1 MTSAPVI
8 SEVPIASDSAG
19 APLSSV
25 PLPLS
30 AAPGSRLAA
39 PAEGRGVP
47 INHINFP
54 HSPSPV
60 PSFNSIMQ
68 WLPLAPTLDMSVA
81 APYPP
86 LQPDWEGNTVP
97 KYHKLSFPI
106 YEGKEDLLGW
116 LNKCEQFFYG
126 QQMREADKVWMAS
139 YHLTSVA
146 QQWFLVLENDIG
158 RLSWPDFHLYC
169 Q

>member
-1 MTSAPVI
+1 M
-8 SEVPIASDSAG
+8 
-19 APLSSV
+19 
-25 PLPLS
+25 
-30 AAPGSRLAA
+30 
-39 PAEGRGVP
+39 
-47 INHINFP
+47 
-54 HSPSPV
+54 
-60 PSFNSIMQ
+60 
-68 WLPLAPTLDMSVA
+68 
-81 APYPP
+81 
-86 LQPDWEGNTVP
+86 P

-139 YHLTSVA
+139 YHLTGVA

>member
-1 MTSAPVI
+1 
-8 SEVPIASDSAG
+8 
-19 APLSSV
+19 
-25 PLPLS
+25 
-30 AAPGSRLAA
+30 
-39 PAEGRGVP
+39 
-47 INHINFP
+47 
-54 HSPSPV
+54 
-60 PSFNSIMQ
+60 MQ
-68 WLPLAPTLDMSVA
+68 WLPLVPTLDMSVA

-139 YHLTSVA
+139 YHLTGVA
-146 QQWFLVLENDIG
+146 QQ
-158 RLSWPDFHLYC
+158 
-169 Q
+169 